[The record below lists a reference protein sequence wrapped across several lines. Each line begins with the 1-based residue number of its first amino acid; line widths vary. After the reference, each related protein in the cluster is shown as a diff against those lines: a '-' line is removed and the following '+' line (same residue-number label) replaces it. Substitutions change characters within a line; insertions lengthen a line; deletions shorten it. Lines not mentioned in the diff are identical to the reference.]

1 MRIHT
6 GEIIYLQGFY
16 RILNGLGRLVG
27 LVVTGLNLSSGV
39 FQNKVNRGNWFP
51 YYHLAEGEFT
61 VGTLVVYIKKFAINY
76 GFIW

>member
-39 FQNKVNRGNWFP
+39 FQNKVNRGN
-51 YYHLAEGEFT
+51 
-61 VGTLVVYIKKFAINY
+61 
-76 GFIW
+76 